1 MRVHQ
6 IAALFSVAVLGSA
19 VAAKADDTSPTK
31 TDKARAEVK
40 EERKEL
46 QDKLKENRAELKEKR
61 DELKKELKEKAD
73 DLNKAANEERKDL
86 KEALAKLRETR
97 AERQKA
103 DRNALRDK
111 YGDIL
116 QQPAV
121 REELKTHASRIA
133 RLNQIKR
140 VADDEKKSKI
150 ASRADKLIDRE
161 NKRHDKRMDAFKSGK
176 ADTTAANMNE
186 KIGTAAER
194 TGAATDRAA
203 AATDRAAD
211 KAATKTGAAAD
222 RAGAAMKGEGK

>member
-1 MRVHQ
+1 MRVQQ
-6 IAALFSVAVLGSA
+6 IAALFSVAVLGAA

-40 EERKEL
+40 EQRKEL
-46 QDKLKENRAELKEKR
+46 NDKLKENRAELKEKR
-61 DELKKELKEKAD
+61 DEVKQELKEKAA
-73 DLNKAANEERKDL
+73 DLNKAADKERKDL

-103 DRNALRDK
+103 DRDELRSK

-121 REELKTHASRIA
+121 REELRTHDSRIA

-150 ASRADKLIDRE
+150 SARADKLIDRE
-161 NKRHDKRMDAFKSGK
+161 NKRHDRRMDALKTGK
-176 ADTTAANMNE
+176 ADTTAGTPSE
-186 KIGTAAER
+186 KSGTAAE
-194 TGAATDRAA
+194 
-203 AATDRAAD
+203 
-211 KAATKTGAAAD
+211 KTGAAAD
-222 RAGAAMKGEGK
+222 RAAAKTGAAADKAGAAMKGENK

>member
-1 MRVHQ
+1 MKVHQ

-31 TDKARAEVK
+31 TDKAKAEVK
-40 EERKEL
+40 EQRKEL
-46 QDKLKENRAELKEKR
+46 NEKLKENRAELKEKR
-61 DELKKELKEKAD
+61 NELKQELKEKAA
-73 DLNKAANEERKDL
+73 DLNKAANEERNDL
-86 KEALAKLRETR
+86 KEAIAKLRETR

-103 DRNALRDK
+103 DRTALRDK
-111 YGDIL
+111 YGDTL

-150 ASRADKLIDRE
+150 ASRADKLIERE

-176 ADTTAANMNE
+176 VDTTAANVNE
-186 KIGTAAER
+186 KIGTAADK
-194 TGAATDRAA
+194 TGAAADR
-203 AATDRAAD
+203 
-211 KAATKTGAAAD
+211 AATKTGAAAD
-222 RAGAAMKGEGK
+222 KAGAAMKGENK